1 MASNAQQGK
10 TPDWT
15 EQLSLAGAL
24 APILSRTRIAGPLGG
39 LAQLPYFYKHWPE
52 ILAGLNKSDV
62 MPFGVATL
70 AEENER
76 AFPDMQGL
84 VDSGKIKGGAGSF
97 FPPYR

>member
-39 LAQLPYFYKHWPE
+39 LAQLPYLYKNWRE
-52 ILAGLNKSDV
+52 IAAGLNMSDI

-70 AEENER
+70 ADENQQVYQAPGVASDNLMPR
-76 AFPDMQGL
+76 
-84 VDSGKIKGGAGSF
+84 
-97 FPPYR
+97 R